1 VIFFHSSVLRRFLDD
16 EAIRMTTIYPV
27 ILGREAMVATEHYLS
42 ASAGARMFA
51 RGGNAIDAAV
61 AATLVEGVVN
71 PHMHTIGGEAP
82 MLIYVANV
90 ARVVAVN
97 GNMTAPAQATIRH
110 YRDLGMDLVPGEG
123 LLAAGVPAAFDA
135 LAAALGRFGTLT
147 LADVVE
153 PVLKL
158 CEDGMPMHAG
168 LSGHGETPQDLS
180 GLIGRASLRSNQRK
194 FRENWPTTAAVY
206 LPNGEVPRPGDIIKN
221 PALAKFFQRLLDAET
236 GARNRGR
243 EAAIDAAR
251 DRFYRGD
258 IAREIVRWSEANGG
272 LLQESDLSRFA
283 TKLEESVSVD
293 YHGAMVHKCQPWSQ
307 GPIFLQQLR
316 ILEGFDLRRMGHNSA
331 DYVHHSIE
339 AAKLAFADREAYY
352 ADPEFE
358 RVPIDGLLSRKYADL
373 RRALVDPRWASMQA
387 RPGDPGAMRA
397 LSTVAATEARSW
409 GSGTTHV
416 TAADGH
422 GNMVA
427 CTASGGWIPSSPVI
441 DTLGFPLGTRMQTF
455 YLDESHANALRPGK
469 RPRTTLTPSLATRD
483 GKPFLSFGTPGGDQQ
498 DQWTLQFFI
507 NVIDFGMGVQEAIEA
522 PRFSTAHFPSSFY
535 PHNSMPGVVRLEDR
549 IDKDVADELVAR
561 GHRVVIRPSWCEGHV
576 LGIRFDPARRLLEGG
591 ADPRGQ
597 LAVVM
602 AAQAI
607 GW

>member
-1 VIFFHSSVLRRFLDD
+1 
-16 EAIRMTTIYPV
+16 MTTIYPAT
-27 ILGREAMVATEHYLS
+27 LGREAMVCTEHYLS

-82 MLIYVANV
+82 MLIYVANA

-97 GNMTAPAQATIRH
+97 GNMTAPEKATIAY
-110 YRDLGMDLVPGEG
+110 YRAHKMNLVPGEG

-135 LAAALGRFGTLT
+135 LAAALQHFGSMT
-147 LADVVE
+147 LAEVAE
-153 PVLKL
+153 PAVKL

-168 LSGHGETPQDLS
+168 LSGHGETPEDLA
-180 GLIGRASLRSNQRK
+180 GLIGRASIRSNESK
-194 FRENWPTTAAVY
+194 FRNHWPTTAAVY
-206 LPNGEVPRPGDIIKN
+206 LPNGELPCPGDIIKN
-221 PALAKFFQRLLDAET
+221 PALGNLFHRLLDAEA
-236 GARNRGR
+236 GGRNRGR
-243 EAAIDAAR
+243 EAAIEAAR
-251 DRFYRGD
+251 ERFYRGD
-258 IAREIVRWSEANGG
+258 IADEIVGWSEANGG
-272 LLQESDLSRFA
+272 LLQRSDLSRFA
-283 TKLEESVSVD
+283 TRFEDSVTVD
-293 YHGAMVHKCQPWSQ
+293 YRGVTVHKCQPWSQ
-307 GPIFLQQLR
+307 GPVFLQQLR
-316 ILEGFDLRRMGHNSA
+316 LLEGFDLRRMGHNST
-331 DYVHHSIE
+331 DYIHHSVE

-358 RVPIDGLLSRKYADL
+358 TVPLDGLLSKRYADL
-373 RRALVDPRWASMQA
+373 RRALIDPKSASIEL
-387 RPGDPGAMRA
+387 RPGDPITMRA
-397 LSTVAATEARSW
+397 LIAAGVQPRPW
-409 GSGTTHV
+409 GNGTIHV
-416 TAADGH
+416 TTADRH

-455 YLDESHANALRPGK
+455 YLDERHPNALKPGK
-469 RPRTTLTPSLATRD
+469 RPRTTLTPSLATRN
-483 GKPFLSFGTPGGDQQ
+483 GRPFMSFGTPGGDQQ

-522 PRFSTAHFPSSFY
+522 PRFSTAHFPSTFY
-535 PHNSMPGVVRLEDR
+535 PHNFMPGVVRVENRVDNKV
-549 IDKDVADELVAR
+549 IDELALR
-561 GHRVVIRPSWCEGHV
+561 GHRVVVRPSWCEGHV

>member
-1 VIFFHSSVLRRFLDD
+1 
-16 EAIRMTTIYPV
+16 M
-27 ILGREAMVATEHYLS
+27 GREAMVSTEHYLS

-51 RGGNAIDAAV
+51 RGGNAIDAAI

-82 MLIYVANV
+82 MLIYAAN
-90 ARVVAVN
+90 AERVIAVN
-97 GNMTAPAQATIRH
+97 GNMVAPAKATIAH
-110 YRDLGMDLVPGEG
+110 YRNLGMDLVPGEG

-135 LAAALGRFGTLT
+135 LAAALGCFGTLT

-180 GLIGRASLRSNQRK
+180 GLIGRASLRSNERK
-194 FRENWPTTAAVY
+194 FREHWPTSAAIY
-206 LPNGEVPRPGDIIKN
+206 LPNGELPRPGDIIKN
-221 PALAKFFQRLLDAET
+221 PALANLFHRLLDAEAA
-236 GARNRGR
+236 ARNRGR
-243 EAAIDAAR
+243 QAAIDAAR

-272 LLQESDLSRFA
+272 LLEENDLSRFA
-283 TKLEESVSVD
+283 TKFEESVTVD
-293 YHGAMVHKCQPWSQ
+293 YHGVTVHKCQPWSQ
-307 GPIFLQQLR
+307 GPVFLQQLS
-316 ILEGFDLRRMGHNSA
+316 ILEGLDLRRMGHNSA
-331 DYVHHSIE
+331 DYIHYSVE

-352 ADPEFE
+352 ADPEFV
-358 RVPIDGLLSRKYADL
+358 RVPLDGLLSRKYGEL
-373 RRALVDPRWASMQA
+373 RRALIDPKLASMEQ
-387 RPGDPGAMRA
+387 RPGDPVAMRA
-397 LSTVAATEARSW
+397 LTAAGGAEPRSW

-455 YLDESHANALRPGK
+455 YLDERHPNALKPGK
-469 RPRTTLTPSLATRD
+469 RPRTTLTPSLATH
-483 GKPFLSFGTPGGDQQ
+483 GGQPFLSFGTPGGDQQ
-498 DQWTLQFFI
+498 DQWTLQFFV
-507 NVIDFGMGVQEAIEA
+507 NLIDFGMGVQEAIEA
-522 PRFSTAHFPSSFY
+522 PRFSTAHFRSSFY
-535 PHNSMPGVVRLEDR
+535 PHNSMPGVVRVEDR
-549 IDKDVADELVAR
+549 IDKNVVDELAAR
-561 GHRVVIRPSWCEGHV
+561 GHRVVVRPSWCEGHV
-576 LGIRFDPARRLLEGG
+576 LGIRFDPKRRLLEGG

>member
-1 VIFFHSSVLRRFLDD
+1 
-16 EAIRMTTIYPV
+16 MTTIYPV
-27 ILGREAMVATEHYLS
+27 ILGREAMVSTEHYLS

-82 MLIYVANV
+82 MLIYVANA

-97 GNMTAPAQATIRH
+97 GNMVAPRKATIRY
-110 YRDLGMDLVPGEG
+110 YRDLAMDLVPGEG

-135 LAAALGRFGTLT
+135 LAAVLGCFGTFA

-153 PVLKL
+153 PALKL
-158 CEDGMPMHAG
+158 CEDGMPIHAG
-168 LSGHGETPQDLS
+168 LSGHGETPEDLS
-180 GLIGRASLRSNQRK
+180 GLIGRASLRNNQRK
-194 FRENWPTTAAVY
+194 FREHWPTTAAIY
-206 LPNGEVPRPGDIIKN
+206 LPNGELPVPGDIIKN
-221 PALAKFFQRLLDAET
+221 PALANLFHRLLDAEAA
-236 GARNRGR
+236 ARNRGR
-243 EAAIDAAR
+243 DAAIDAAR

-258 IAREIVRWSEANGG
+258 IAREIVRWSETNGG
-272 LLQESDLSRFA
+272 LLQESDLSRFT
-283 TKLEESVSVD
+283 TKFEQSVSVD
-293 YHGAMVHKCQPWSQ
+293 YHGVTVHKCQPWSQ
-307 GPIFLQQLR
+307 GPVFLQQLR

-331 DYVHHSIE
+331 DYIHHSVE

-358 RVPIDGLLSRKYADL
+358 RVPLDGLLSTKYADL
-373 RRALVDPRWASMQA
+373 RRALIDPKSASMEQ
-387 RPGDPGAMRA
+387 RPGDPVSMRA
-397 LSTVAATEARSW
+397 LTAIAGPEPRSW
-409 GSGTTHV
+409 GGGTIHV
-416 TAADGH
+416 TTADAR

-455 YLDESHANALRPGK
+455 YLDEHHPNALKPGK
-469 RPRTTLTPSLATRD
+469 RPRTTLTPSLATR
-483 GKPFLSFGTPGGDQQ
+483 GGQPFLSFGTPGGDQQ

-522 PRFSTAHFPSSFY
+522 PRFSTAHFPSTFY
-535 PHNSMPGVVRLEDR
+535 PHNSMPGVVRLENR
-549 IDKDVADELVAR
+549 IDTKIVDELNAR
-561 GHRVVIRPSWCEGHV
+561 GHRVVVRPAWCEGHV
-576 LGIRFDPARRLLEGG
+576 LGIRFDLKRRLLEGG

>member
-1 VIFFHSSVLRRFLDD
+1 
-16 EAIRMTTIYPV
+16 MTTIYPV
-27 ILGREAMVATEHYLS
+27 ILGREAMVSTEHYLS

-82 MLIYVANV
+82 MLIYVANA
-90 ARVVAVN
+90 ARVVSVN
-97 GNMTAPAQATIRH
+97 GNMVAPGNATIAHFRA
-110 YRDLGMDLVPGEG
+110 LGMDLVPGEG

-135 LAAALGRFGTLT
+135 LAATLGRFGTFA

-153 PVLKL
+153 PTLKL

-168 LSGHGETPQDLS
+168 LSGHGETPEDLS
-180 GLIGRASLRSNQRK
+180 GLIGRASLKSNQRK
-194 FRENWPTTAAVY
+194 FRENWPTTAAIY
-206 LPNGEVPRPGDIIKN
+206 LPNGEVPRPGEIIRN
-221 PALAKFFQRLLDAET
+221 PALANLFRRLLDAEAA
-236 GARNRGR
+236 ARNRGR
-243 EAAIDAAR
+243 AAAIDAAR

-258 IAREIVRWSEANGG
+258 IAHEIVRWSKMKGG
-272 LLQESDLSRFA
+272 LLDESDLSRFV
-283 TKLEESVSVD
+283 TKFEQSVTAD
-293 YHGAMVHKCQPWSQ
+293 YRGTTVHKCQPWSQ
-307 GPIFLQQLR
+307 GPVFLQQLR
-316 ILEGFDLRRMGHNSA
+316 LLEGLDVRKMGHNSA
-331 DYVHHSIE
+331 GYIHYLVE

-358 RVPIDGLLSRKYADL
+358 PVPVEALLSREYTEL
-373 RRALVDPRWASMQA
+373 RRALIDPKHASTEQ
-387 RPGDPGAMRA
+387 RPGDPLAMRA
-397 LSTVAATEARSW
+397 LRASSGIEPRSW
-409 GSGTTHV
+409 GSGTIHV
-416 TAADGH
+416 TTADGQ

-455 YLDESHANALRPGK
+455 YLEESHANALKPGK

-483 GKPFLSFGTPGGDQQ
+483 GLPFLAFGTPGGDQQ

-522 PRFSTAHFPSSFY
+522 PRFSSAHFPSSFY
-535 PHNSMPGVVRLEDR
+535 PHNSMPGLIRLENR
-549 IDKDVADELVAR
+549 IESDVVDELRAR
-561 GHRVVIRPSWCEGHV
+561 GHRVVVRPPWCEGHV
-576 LGIRFDPARRLLEGG
+576 LGIRFDPSRRLLEGG

-597 LAVVM
+597 LSVVM